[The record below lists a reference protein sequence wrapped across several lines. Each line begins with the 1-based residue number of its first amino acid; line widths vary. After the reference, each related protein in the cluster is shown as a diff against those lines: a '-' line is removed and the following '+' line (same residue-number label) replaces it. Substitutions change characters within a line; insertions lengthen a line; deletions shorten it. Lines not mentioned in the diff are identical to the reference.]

1 MVRVSILI
9 LITLGLLGVL
19 TSCAQTSRI
28 PTDAPE
34 AIKRASTHCDH
45 EALAK
50 YYEDAAKEM
59 KSKVKEHLKI
69 LKSYDSVAAES
80 DNVVAMLQAQC
91 RNLIDAYEQAVR
103 ANLDM
108 ASFHRSIAEERK

>member
-1 MVRVSILI
+1 MRVSALI
-9 LITLGLLGVL
+9 LIILGSLVVL
-19 TSCAQTSRI
+19 ASCAQTGRI

-34 AIKRASTHCDH
+34 AIKRASTRCDH

-59 KSKVKEHLKI
+59 RAKVKEHRKI
-69 LKSYDSVAAES
+69 LKSYESVTTGSGNETS
-80 DNVVAMLQAQC
+80 ILQAHC
-91 RNLIDAYEQAVR
+91 RSLIEAYEQAAN

-108 ASFHRSIAEERK
+108 ANFHRSIGGEVK